1 MPLPIPAF
9 QDWMLPFLKFTADEK
24 EHNLR
29 EAIDRLSDE
38 IGLSEAEKIKLLPS
52 GQRALVD
59 DRIGWARTYLKKA
72 GLISYPRRGY
82 FKITQRGLD
91 VLKENAPKIDVKYL
105 ERFPEFVEFKTIR
118 REEEKTAEIEELAY
132 PKQTP
137 DEMLEVGYQTIKR
150 NLAQELLSSV
160 KSSSPKFFEK
170 IVVDLLQRMGY
181 GGPDTGEVTGGPGD
195 AGVDGV
201 IKEDKLGLDAIYV
214 QAKRWEGTVGR
225 PEIHKFVGALQG
237 KRARKG
243 IFITTSSFTQ
253 EAKEYASS
261 IDPKVVLIDGEKLA
275 EFMID
280 YDVGVSEMRT
290 YDIKKVDQDYFSE
303 E

>member
-1 MPLPIPAF
+1 
-9 QDWMLPFLKFTADEK
+9 MLPFLKFTADQE

-29 EAIDRLSDE
+29 EAIDRLSGE
-38 IGLSEAEKIKLLPS
+38 IGLTEADRIKLLPS
-52 GQRALVD
+52 GQRAVVD

-72 GLISYPRRGY
+72 GLINYPRRGY

-91 VLKENAPKIDVKYL
+91 ILKENPPKIDVKFL
-105 ERFPEFVEFKTIR
+105 ERFPEFVVFKTIR
-118 REEEKTAEIEELAY
+118 REEEKVAEAEDLRY
-132 PKQTP
+132 SKQTP

-160 KSSSPKFFEK
+160 KSSSSKFFET
-170 IVVDLLQRMGY
+170 IVVDLLQKMGY
-181 GGPDTGEVTGGPGD
+181 GGPDAGEVTGKPGD
-195 AGVDGV
+195 EGVDGV

-214 QAKRWEGTVGR
+214 QAKKWEGTVGR

-253 EAKEYASS
+253 EAEEYASS
-261 IDPKVVLIDGEKLA
+261 IDTKVILIDGEKLA
-275 EFMID
+275 ELMID
-280 YDVGVSEMRT
+280 YDVGVSKTRT
-290 YDIKKVDQDYFSE
+290 YDVKKIDQDYFSE